1 MCGDCVTPLYILFAI
16 RLITYFKLTI
26 IKFGIEIRG
35 VNKNFSAM
43 EKYIQQLLA
52 DIIHAAENVSLP
64 FVEKELQ
71 LHDWISGQAP
81 RKPNNSIVAD

>member
-1 MCGDCVTPLYILFAI
+1 
-16 RLITYFKLTI
+16 
-26 IKFGIEIRG
+26 
-35 VNKNFSAM
+35 M